1 MLKLNIKTSIPVPN
15 NIMWGKN
22 QNWNSFNE
30 TNTIRILNIIWKNLC
45 FYCLHYF
52 IIALFLLFV
61 LSIIN

>member
-30 TNTIRILNIIWKNLC
+30 TNTILILNIIWKTYVSIVCIISSLPYS
-45 FYCLHYF
+45 FYLYYQ
-52 IIALFLLFV
+52 L
-61 LSIIN
+61 